1 MCEQHRL
8 VFGKLA
14 TENMG
19 LALIINAGAIQ
30 F

>member
-8 VFGKLA
+8 VFGKPA
-14 TENMG
+14 TENMV
-19 LALIINAGAIQ
+19 LVLVINAGAMQ